1 MKKNCWEFKKCGR
14 ENGGAKTGELGVCP
28 ASEDKRLDEVHDG
41 KNSGRG
47 CWMVA
52 GTHCGGE
59 VQGTFAQKIKN
70 CMDCDFYNAVREEER
85 GNFKMSAVLL
95 RKLEEAI

>member
-1 MKKNCWEFKKCGR
+1 MKKNCWEVKKCGR
-14 ENGGAKTGELGVCP
+14 ENGGSKTGELGVCP
-28 ASEDKRLDEVHDG
+28 ASEDKRLDGVHDG

-59 VQGTFAQKIKN
+59 VQGMFAQKIKN
-70 CMDCDFYNAVREEER
+70 CMDCDFYNVVREEER

-95 RKLEEAI
+95 KMMDEAT

>member
-1 MKKNCWEFKKCGR
+1 MKKNCWEFKQCGR
-14 ENGGAKTGELGVCP
+14 ESGGSKTGEFGVCP
-28 ASEDKRLDEVHDG
+28 ASEDARLDGVHDG

-59 VQGTFAQKIKN
+59 VQGSFAQKIKN
-70 CMDCDFYNAVREEER
+70 CMDCDFYNTVRNEER

-95 RKLEEAI
+95 RKLEEAT

>member
-14 ENGGAKTGELGVCP
+14 ENGGTKTGVLGVCP
-28 ASEDKRLDEVHDG
+28 ASEDMRLDGVHDG

-59 VQGTFAQKIKN
+59 VQGMFAQKIKN

-95 RKLEEAI
+95 KKLEEAT